1 MYEYNRL
8 QRVITVVG
16 ILLLFVYTVS
26 IDAATMRSAEGN
38 KKVKVF
44 YTKNDNIGWDV
55 LIKGRILSIGA
66 REDAHQQELSHVAH
80 DKTKVTVRLYN
91 DEGIVKGSNLYVVD
105 NKNLVV
111 SRLTVQSVYQSN
123 SFGSLC
129 TGYGFFRLATEGN
142 RVVQKIEDENAR
154 YAYIHKARGD
164 YYYRTGEPGKAIR
177 EYKTAIELDHDN
189 PEAHLSLAQ
198 LYMEDNLLQYA
209 ANEFGKAYENIKFMV
224 DNHEKYILLSSFAR
238 LRYKQVYNYEL
249 PSDLR
254 KKYIEEGITYSSMA
268 LEYKPDSV
276 EVLYMLSVFNYK
288 NPDPSD
294 VKAKEYLMKVVK
306 LDSKHADAYTAL
318 AELYY
323 RHKNNE
329 KAAMYAEKALKI
341 DPSSERARFIYK
353 ISQ

>member
-1 MYEYNRL
+1 MLAIYKN
-8 QRVITVVG
+8 II
-16 ILLLFVYTVS
+16 ILLTVILITIMYSVNVYP
-26 IDAATMRSAEGN
+26 ATMRGLEKN
-38 KKVKVF
+38 ERVKVF
-44 YTKNDNIGWDV
+44 NTKNDTIGWNA
-55 LIKGRILSIGA
+55 LIKGRVLSIGA

-80 DKTKVTVRLYN
+80 DKTKVTVRLYE
-91 DEGIVKGSNLYVVD
+91 DEGIVKGSNLYIVD
-105 NKNLVV
+105 NNNLIV
-111 SRLTVQSVYQSN
+111 SRMTVQSVYQSN
-123 SFGSLC
+123 SFGSMC

-189 PEAHLSLAQ
+189 PEAHLSLAR

-209 ANEFGKAYENIKFMV
+209 ANEFSKAYKNIKLMV
-224 DNHEKYILLSSFAR
+224 DNHERYILLSSFAR
-238 LRYKQVYNYEL
+238 LRYKQVYQYEL
-249 PSDLR
+249 PAELR

-268 LEYKPDSV
+268 LDYKPDSV
-276 EVLYMLSVFNYK
+276 EVLFMVSVFHYK

-294 VKAKEYLMKVVK
+294 VKAKEYLMKVVE
-306 LDSKHADAYTAL
+306 LDSKHAEAYTAL

-329 KAAMYAEKALKI
+329 KAGMYAEKALKI